1 MNWKSIR
8 LELGR
13 THDFP
18 NGSASRAYLL
28 RLPLAADG
36 MIDQQ
41 AVEKRP
47 EQATVRR
54 MWPSQPDLSGHLI
67 RLGERW
73 AFLAGRSGKQ
83 GVVYSELEPEPISE
97 GAMLTLRENG
107 QALPFRV
114 ARLSDL
120 A

>member
-18 NGSASRAYLL
+18 NGSASRAYLM
-28 RLPLAADG
+28 RLPLAPDG
-36 MIDQQ
+36 TIDEQ
-41 AVEKRP
+41 AVIHMP

-54 MWPSQPDLSGHLI
+54 MWPSQPDLSGHLV
-67 RLGERW
+67 RQGTNW
-73 AFLAGRSGKQ
+73 AFLAGRSGAKRTI
-83 GVVYSELEPEPISE
+83 YSELDSRPISE

-107 QALPFRV
+107 QELPFRV
-114 ARLSDL
+114 AKLCDL